1 MFLFYLDQF
10 VAFETENIHF
20 FSQGCLSLG
29 VHQSSVINYDV
40 FVNSDVLFPLFV
52 EM

>member
-1 MFLFYLDQF
+1 MFLFYLDHI

>member
-1 MFLFYLDQF
+1 MFAFYLDHI

-40 FVNSDVLFPLFV
+40 FVNADVVFRSLI